1 MTREQWLAKLTTQLQ
16 PLFERAGYTIPPNV
30 RSSCSFP
37 SKSATS
43 RKNRR
48 IGECWTDSASDD
60 GTFEVFVSPTIA
72 DPMRVAG
79 ILAHELVHAAVGLA
93 CGHKGEFRRCAVG
106 IGLTGPM
113 TATSEGEVF
122 TAFVAP
128 LLAKLGA
135 YPHAVLHASNSAKNR
150 ARGWLRSSAA
160 AAATRHARR
169 ASGWTTPA
177 RPCAPATASRWTTH
191 NVTGRGNCCP
201 V

>member
-113 TATSEGEVF
+113 TATGEGEVF

-135 YPHAVLHASNSAKNR
+135 YPHAVLHASNSAKKQSTR
-150 ARGWLRSSAA
+150 LVKVECSGCGYTARTTRKWLDDAGS
-160 AAATRHARR
+160 
-169 ASGWTTPA
+169 PLC
-177 RPCAPATASRWTTH
+177 PCNGEPMDYA
-191 NVTGRGNCCP
+191 
-201 V
+201 

>member
-135 YPHAVLHASNSAKNR
+135 YPHAVLHASNSAKKQSTR
-150 ARGWLRSSAA
+150 LVKVECSGCGYTARTTRKWLDDAGS
-160 AAATRHARR
+160 
-169 ASGWTTPA
+169 PLC
-177 RPCAPATASRWTTH
+177 PCNGEPMDYA
-191 NVTGRGNCCP
+191 
-201 V
+201 